1 MAWFV
6 LFVLVGAA
14 AIAYFVW
21 NFRRKTAAREA
32 ASSQKFA
39 ELLRAQAP
47 ASSRPEAS
55 SAAAPATGSPA
66 QAPAVPPAHP
76 PAQRFLGQAETLLY
90 YLLKTGIPDHE
101 VFANVSLAAV
111 VGAPGA
117 GAEREQQ
124 LRRLAQ
130 YQLGFVVCN
139 KSMRVVAAVEVESAG
154 TVEAAGAQ
162 NFKAECLKQ
171 AGIRLVRINL
181 AAPPRREQMRAFVC
195 GPLEPPRSQNLSQ

>member
-6 LFVLVGAA
+6 LFVLVAAA

-21 NFRRKTAAREA
+21 DLRTKTAAREV
-32 ASSQKFA
+32 ASSQRFA

-47 ASSRPEAS
+47 ASSRPKAS
-55 SAAAPATGSPA
+55 AAAAPATGSPA
-66 QAPAVPPAHP
+66 PAQAPPVPAAHP
-76 PAQRFLGQAETLLY
+76 PAQRFLGQAETLIY

-111 VGAPGA
+111 VGVPGA

-130 YQLGFVVCN
+130 YQLGFVVCS

-162 NFKAECLKQ
+162 NFKAGCLKQ
-171 AGIRLVRINL
+171 AGIRLVRISP

-195 GPLEPPRSQNLSQ
+195 GPLEPPRS